1 MRTFG
6 CIAHVKV
13 TRPHAAKL
21 DDRSMKMVF
30 LGYEPGSKGY
40 RVYDPVSGRL
50 HVSRDV
56 VFDETKGWNWE
67 APDDVATPD
76 TFTVEYV
83 VRAAT
88 ASGQSEAPATLC
100 APATPAASPGT
111 PSVAE
116 EPHTPVGGGID
127 IGFATPPMHI
137 PSGMDLSDEGGGH
150 AVTAW

>member
-13 TRPHAAKL
+13 TRPHTAKL

-76 TFTVEYV
+76 TFTV
-83 VRAAT
+83 
-88 ASGQSEAPATLC
+88 
-100 APATPAASPGT
+100 
-111 PSVAE
+111 
-116 EPHTPVGGGID
+116 
-127 IGFATPPMHI
+127 
-137 PSGMDLSDEGGGH
+137 
-150 AVTAW
+150 

>member
-1 MRTFG
+1 MKARGVPSTFWGEAVSNVVFILNRSPTKALKNKTPYEAWHGEKPAVHFMRTFG

-56 VFDETKGWNWE
+56 VFDETK
-67 APDDVATPD
+67 V
-76 TFTVEYV
+76 
-83 VRAAT
+83 
-88 ASGQSEAPATLC
+88 
-100 APATPAASPGT
+100 
-111 PSVAE
+111 
-116 EPHTPVGGGID
+116 
-127 IGFATPPMHI
+127 
-137 PSGMDLSDEGGGH
+137 
-150 AVTAW
+150 